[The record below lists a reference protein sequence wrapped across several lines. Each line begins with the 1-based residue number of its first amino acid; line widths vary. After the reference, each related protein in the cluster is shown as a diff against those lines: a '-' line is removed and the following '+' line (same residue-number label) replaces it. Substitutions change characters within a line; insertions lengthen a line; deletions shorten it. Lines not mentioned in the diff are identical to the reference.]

1 MSSRNRGHRN
11 PRRARP
17 NPNFEANW
25 DKRIDDFEEMGLKN
39 ELVHGIY
46 SYGFK
51 LPSDIQSLAIEPIV
65 AGKDI
70 IAQAQSG
77 TGKTGAFGIGILNRI
92 NEELRK
98 TQAIV
103 LSPTRELATQTYDF
117 MKSIATKMENF
128 TIELFTGGHDSQ
140 SDQLKAQL
148 GPMVAVCTPGRAL
161 DLINGGYLRC
171 EDLKIVCMDEAD
183 EMLSEDFLDQVKDIF
198 EYFPQDIQILLFSAT
213 VPPEIF
219 SIMEGLMKDP
229 VKILVKAEKLTLEG
243 IRQFFV
249 NVGQESN
256 KMATL
261 ADIFGRITIQKAVI
275 FANTKDAVQY
285 IQQELEKQGF
295 MVSAIHSGLTQQ
307 ERDSIMKEFR
317 VGAKRILIG
326 TDLIARGIEVQQV
339 TLVINFELPSDRES
353 YLHRIGRSGRYGR
366 KGVSINIICNKEVKN
381 LEGLERFYQTNV
393 DPLPE
398 AIGDILRETNSQFDP
413 PEN

>member
-1 MSSRNRGHRN
+1 MSSRNRGRRN

-275 FANTKDAVQY
+275 FANTKDAVQN

-295 MVSAIHSGLTQQ
+295 MVSAT
-307 ERDSIMKEFR
+307 RT
-317 VGAKRILIG
+317 LIG
-326 TDLIARGIEVQQV
+326 TDLIARGIDVQQV